1 MSTRGRWIRAAV
13 IGLVVLLI
21 AGRWL
26 AANAA
31 DAMWSAA
38 LGVAAPHAAIRSE
51 RLVLAV
57 LAFVAA
63 AAWCAGN
70 FYVVYRSIGSVHVP
84 RRLGNLEIVEAVPRR
99 YLLIGAIGVGV
110 ILAYA
115 MSHGA
120 GDWWTLR
127 ALAGTDQPLGLT
139 DPVLGRDFTF
149 YLFDLPWSRAVHGF
163 VTLLAGVVLLFAAFL
178 YVAVGA
184 VRWRDRRL
192 RVTQLARAHLGGLLA
207 VLALA
212 LYWGYRLEP
221 AEYVAGVHHVPFDQ
235 IMVTVRIP
243 FAHFLAAMALLVAVV
258 SLIWIRLDRA
268 ALVGIA
274 WIVLATASFI
284 GHYVAPTF
292 AAAARTRSERQAP
305 AIDSVAARFRHIA
318 FGLSPDTTYAPS
330 AAPRELGARHAAE
343 LIRAPVWD
351 EAAAI
356 AALNRSVRGRPYDRF
371 YAAYLT
377 TLPPDGVPAYVGV
390 PEVDLAAA
398 RAGDRT
404 MTWERVHHLPYA
416 RSRGV
421 YALAASRVG
430 PDGAPRFVA
439 DVADADSTAAAP
451 VDLGDSIPVWFSP
464 TAADF
469 AIAQSSD
476 GRFAGVRVGGFLRR
490 LVLAWTLQSPDLLTA
505 DDVHAETEVLW
516 DRAVALRL
524 ARVAPFARFGAP
536 YPVLH
541 GERLVWVAAGY
552 VWAEGA
558 PLVTPVEWRGRRVGY
573 LRSGIVGIVDAS
585 SGATAVYLLPDADP
599 LSRAWARRYPGLV
612 EPQDSIPDFVRSA
625 LRYPEGLFRAQLA
638 ALTGSD
644 PRLRDTTATR
654 RTPQA
659 YWWVGGLPGDTIP
672 RLRLRAAVERSGPVP
687 GATDLAAIADG
698 VVRDAR
704 DELTVLVLANPDAQ
718 PGMDALLR
726 TTAGTDAA
734 NGWVPGALKAIP
746 FPDGVVALRSAYA
759 ETSTTVPPHLSVVTV
774 GWRTALG
781 RGPTIAAAL
790 SDVRVAPAP
799 TGSSAAWVD
808 ARRWFRMLDSARIAG
823 DWVAF
828 GHAYDSLRVL
838 LGAPPDTGR

>member
-1 MSTRGRWIRAAV
+1 MSARGRWIRAAV

-31 DAMWSAA
+31 DTMWSTA
-38 LGVAAPHAAIRSE
+38 LGVAAPHAAIRAE
-51 RLVLAV
+51 RLELAV
-57 LAFVAA
+57 LAFVLATL
-63 AAWCAGN
+63 WCAGN
-70 FYVVYRSIGSVHVP
+70 FYLVYRSIGSVHVP

-99 YLLIGAIGVGV
+99 YLLVGAIGVGV

-120 GDWWTLR
+120 GDWWTVR
-127 ALAGTDQPLGLT
+127 ALAGTDQPLGLV
-139 DPVLGRDFTF
+139 DPVLGRDFSF

-192 RVTQLARAHLGGLLA
+192 RVAQLGRTHLGGLLA
-207 VLALA
+207 IFALC
-212 LYWGYRLEP
+212 LLWGYRLEP
-221 AEYVAGVHHVPFDQ
+221 AEYVAGLHHVPFDQ

-243 FAHFLAAMALLVAVV
+243 FAHFLAAMALLAAVV
-258 SLIWIRLDRA
+258 SLLWIRVDRA

-274 WIVLATASFI
+274 WIVLATASFV

-292 AAAARTRSERQAP
+292 AAAARTRAERRVP
-305 AIDSVAARFRHIA
+305 AIDSVMAGFRGIA
-318 FGLSPDTTYAPS
+318 FGLSVDTSYAPT
-330 AAPRELGARHAAE
+330 ADGKELGVRHAAE
-343 LIRAPVWD
+343 LTRAPVWD
-351 EAAAI
+351 EPAAI

-371 YAAYLT
+371 FAAYLT
-377 TLPPDGVPAYVGV
+377 SLPPHDTPAFVGV
-390 PEVDLAAA
+390 PEIDLEAA
-398 RAGDRT
+398 RAGDRA

-439 DVADADSTAAAP
+439 DAADADSTAASP
-451 VDLGDSIPVWFSP
+451 VDLGDSIPIWFSP
-464 TAADF
+464 NAADF

-476 GRFAGVRVGGFLRR
+476 GRFAGVRVGNFLRR
-490 LVLAWTLQSPDLLTA
+490 LVLAWTLQSPDLLTSDA
-505 DDVHAETEVLW
+505 VHAETQVLW

-524 ARVAPFARFGAP
+524 ARFAPFARFGAP

-541 GERLVWVAAGY
+541 GDQLVWVADGY
-552 VWAEGA
+552 VWTEGA

-573 LRSGIVGIVDAS
+573 LRSGIVGVVDAS
-585 SGATAVYLLPDADP
+585 SGVTAVYLLPDADP
-599 LSRAWARRYPGLV
+599 LSHAWAKRLPGLV
-612 EPQDSIPDFVRSA
+612 EPADSMPAYVRAA

-644 PRLRDTTATR
+644 ARLRDTTATR
-654 RTPQA
+654 RVPQA
-659 YWWVGGLPGDTIP
+659 YWWVGGSPGDTVP

-687 GATDLAAIADG
+687 GTADLAGIADG
-698 VVRDAR
+698 VVRDGR
-704 DELTVLVLANPDAQ
+704 EHLTVLVLANPAAQ
-718 PGMDALLR
+718 PGLDALLR
-726 TTAGTDAA
+726 TSAGTDAA

-746 FPDGVVALRSAYA
+746 FGDGVVALRSAYA
-759 ETSTTVPPHLSVVTV
+759 ETSTTVPPHLSEVTV

-790 SDVRVAPAP
+790 GDVRTEPAP
-799 TGSSAAWVD
+799 TGSGAGWAD
-808 ARRWFRMLDSARIAG
+808 AQRWFRVLDSARIAG
-823 DWVAF
+823 DWVTF
-828 GHAYDSLRVL
+828 GHAYDSLRAL
-838 LGAPPDTGR
+838 LGTPPDTGH